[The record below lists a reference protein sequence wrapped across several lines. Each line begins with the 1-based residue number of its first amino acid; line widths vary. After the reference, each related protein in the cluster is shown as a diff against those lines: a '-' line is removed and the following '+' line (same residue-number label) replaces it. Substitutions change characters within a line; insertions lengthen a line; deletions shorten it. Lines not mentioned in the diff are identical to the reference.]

1 VLRSGRMSPAA
12 ERTPARTLFGVSL
25 SRAAGL
31 IGAIG
36 AISALRYA
44 TGGSTSIWH
53 ELSLRLYYL
62 PILMSAYWYGAPGGL
77 IVALISSAVYVQHIF
92 QPTST
97 FDASR
102 YAEVVV
108 FHVIGLC
115 VGMLSTAQRRVTAR
129 YQQVA
134 ATLESANRELRDS
147 HEQIRRID
155 RLKTLGEVAT
165 GLAHEIRHPLASIRG
180 ALEIIEARSQMETPE
195 AEFSRLGMAEVD
207 RLDHLVWEFLRYAR
221 PHDPELRSV
230 SLHEIVERVVR
241 LLRVETERAQ
251 VRLETEDA
259 VTMLD
264 VVVDP
269 LQIEQ
274 VLLNVVL
281 NAIQASPSGTR
292 ILIREHLDHRQAV
305 LDVVDEGPGIPAEH
319 LSSVFSPFFT
329 TRDKGTG
336 LGLAIA
342 QRIVTAH
349 DGRIDVHQTSAR
361 GTCIRIRLPLG
372 QAAEP
377 AAQQQMTSEVTT

>member
-1 VLRSGRMSPAA
+1 MGPAA

-31 IGAIG
+31 IGAIV

-44 TGGSTSIWH
+44 TGGSRSIWH

-62 PILMSAYWYGAPGGL
+62 PILVSAYWYGAPGGL
-77 IVALISSAVYVQHIF
+77 IVALVSSAVYVQHIF

-97 FDASR
+97 FDAGR

-115 VGMLSTAQRRVTAR
+115 VGMLSTAQRRVTTR
-129 YQQVA
+129 YQHVA

-195 AEFSRLGMAEVD
+195 AEFSRLGMVEVD

-230 SLHEIVERVVR
+230 PLHEIVERVVR

-259 VTMLD
+259 ETLLE

-281 NAIQASPSGTR
+281 NAIQASPAGTR
-292 ILIREHLDHRQAV
+292 ILICEHLDHQQAV
-305 LDVVDEGPGIPAEH
+305 LDVVDQGPGIPAEH

-349 DGRIDVHQTSAR
+349 DGRIDVHQTSTR

-372 QAAEP
+372 HAAEP
-377 AAQQQMTSEVTT
+377 AVQQPMRSEVAT

>member
-1 VLRSGRMSPAA
+1 MSPAA
-12 ERTPARTLFGVSL
+12 ERAPARTTVGVSL
-25 SRAAGL
+25 SRAAAL
-31 IGAIG
+31 FVAIV

-44 TGGSTSIWH
+44 TGGSESIWH

-62 PILMSAYWYGAPGGL
+62 PILISAYWYGAPGGL
-77 IVALISSAVYVQHIF
+77 IVALVSSAVYVQHIF

-115 VGMLSTAQRRVTAR
+115 VGMLSTAQQRVTGR
-129 YQQVA
+129 YRDVA
-134 ATLESANRELRDS
+134 ATLESANRDLRDS
-147 HEQIRRID
+147 YEQIVRID

-180 ALEIIEARSQMETPE
+180 AFEIIEARSQMETPE
-195 AEFSRLGMAEVD
+195 AEFSRLGMSEVD

-221 PHDPELRSV
+221 PHDPELVSV
-230 SLHEIVERVVR
+230 SLHEIAERVVR
-241 LLRVETERAQ
+241 LLRVESERAQ
-251 VRLETEDA
+251 VRLETEGVA
-259 VTMLD
+259 TRLD
-264 VVVDP
+264 VWVDP

-281 NAIQASPSGTR
+281 NAIQASPAGTR
-292 ILIREHLDHRQAV
+292 ILIREQLDHQQAV

-329 TRDKGTG
+329 TKEKGTG

-349 DGRIDVHQTSAR
+349 DGRIDVIRPRREGPVFGFTCRSASR
-361 GTCIRIRLPLG
+361 PGGRFGR
-372 QAAEP
+372 
-377 AAQQQMTSEVTT
+377 

>member
-1 VLRSGRMSPAA
+1 MSPAV
-12 ERTPARTLFGVSL
+12 ERTSAPTKFGVTL
-25 SRAAGL
+25 SRAASL
-31 IGAIG
+31 IVAIV

-44 TGGSTSIWH
+44 TGGSGSIWH
-53 ELSLRLYYL
+53 ELSLRMYYL

-77 IVALISSAVYVQHIF
+77 IVALVSSAVYVQHIF

-115 VGMLSTAQRRVTAR
+115 VGMLSTAQQRVTGR
-129 YQQVA
+129 YRDVA
-134 ATLESANRELRDS
+134 ATLESANRDLRDS
-147 HEQIRRID
+147 YEQIVRID

-180 ALEIIEARSQMETPE
+180 AFEIIEARAKIDTPE
-195 AEFSRLGMAEVD
+195 TEFSRLGMAEVD

-221 PHDPELRSV
+221 PHDPELRPV

-251 VRLETEDA
+251 VRLETESV
-259 VTMLD
+259 VTMRD
-264 VVVDP
+264 VLVDP

-281 NAIQASPSGTR
+281 NAVQASPAGRRT
-292 ILIREHLDHRQAV
+292 LVREQVDRQQAV
-305 LDVVDEGPGIPAEH
+305 LDVVDEGPGIPREH
-319 LSSVFSPFFT
+319 LSRVFSPFFT
-329 TRDKGTG
+329 TKDKGTG

-349 DGRIDVHQTSAR
+349 DGSIDVHQTSTR
-361 GTCIRIRLPLG
+361 GTCVRIRLPIG
-372 QAAEP
+372 KSAEG
-377 AAQQQMTSEVTT
+377 AVQQMTSGVAT

>member
-1 VLRSGRMSPAA
+1 MGPAA
-12 ERTPARTLFGVSL
+12 ERTPARSSLFGVSL

-31 IGAIG
+31 IGAIV

-62 PILMSAYWYGAPGGL
+62 PILVSAYWYGAPGGL
-77 IVALISSAVYVQHIF
+77 IVALVSSAVYVQHIF

-115 VGMLSTAQRRVTAR
+115 VGMLSTAQRRVTMR
-129 YQQVA
+129 YQHVA

-195 AEFSRLGMAEVD
+195 AEFSRLGMVEVD

-230 SLHEIVERVVR
+230 PLHEIVERVVR

-251 VRLETEDA
+251 VRLDTESAETL
-259 VTMLD
+259 LD

-281 NAIQASPSGTR
+281 NAIQASPAGTR
-292 ILIREHLDHRQAV
+292 ILIRGHLDHRQAV
-305 LDVVDEGPGIPAEH
+305 LDVVDQGPGIPAEH
-319 LSSVFSPFFT
+319 LSSIFSPFFT
-329 TRDKGTG
+329 TKDKGTG

-349 DGRIDVHQTSAR
+349 DGRIDVHQTSTR
-361 GTCIRIRLPLG
+361 GTCIRVRLPIG
-372 QAAEP
+372 QAAGQ
-377 AAQQQMTSEVTT
+377 AVHQQMTSEVAT